1 MRQWNFCS
9 LLHHNTFGIEAKA
22 RLFVEYDSQEELQGF
37 LRNTAVKDKI
47 LHIGQGSNLLF
58 TKDFDGTVLHSLLG
72 GISIE
77 EEDENNV
84 VVKAGAGIA
93 WDDFVSFCVNHGY
106 SGLENLSLIP
116 GEVGAAAVQ
125 NIGAY
130 GAEVKDFIVQVQI
143 VNLSTGEEEIKKKS
157 DCDYSYRYSNFKGP
171 WKDCYAVTYVYFQ
184 LNKVFHPNVNYAA
197 IQSLVEQ
204 MEPKLV
210 SASAIRQKIIDIRR
224 KKLPDPNV
232 LGNAGSFFMNPI
244 VEKKAFDELHKKYV
258 DIPYYNV
265 DNGVKIPAGWL
276 IEQCGWKGRNL
287 GGAGIYEKQALVVV
301 NLGGATGKDIVR
313 LSDQVCQD
321 VYDKF
326 GIQIKPEVNW
336 I

>member
-37 LRNTAVKDKI
+37 LRNRVVKDKI

-130 GAEVKDFIVQVQI
+130 GAEVKDFIVQVQ
-143 VNLSTGEEEIKKKS
+143 
-157 DCDYSYRYSNFKGP
+157 
-171 WKDCYAVTYVYFQ
+171 
-184 LNKVFHPNVNYAA
+184 
-197 IQSLVEQ
+197 
-204 MEPKLV
+204 
-210 SASAIRQKIIDIRR
+210 
-224 KKLPDPNV
+224 
-232 LGNAGSFFMNPI
+232 
-244 VEKKAFDELHKKYV
+244 
-258 DIPYYNV
+258 
-265 DNGVKIPAGWL
+265 
-276 IEQCGWKGRNL
+276 
-287 GGAGIYEKQALVVV
+287 
-301 NLGGATGKDIVR
+301 
-313 LSDQVCQD
+313 
-321 VYDKF
+321 
-326 GIQIKPEVNW
+326 
-336 I
+336 